1 MFLQLHG
8 HQQLASRN
16 FPNVP
21 DLILPEAF
29 KVSKREIIEA
39 AINDAVDI
47 VTEEVNKAIKKRN
60 EQSLKKSLPSLDSKG
75 LEEIQLVIEE
85 IELEDIPEEEE
96 ELDFVPLGQ
105 KRQMGAWYTALL
117 KVGKFLLVYGKQI
130 YDFAQR
136 AVRTINLVKV
146 NNQIQEYYD
155 TNQFGFRNL
164 NELNKEQIDQQINL
178 LSGEFINAKAANKK
192 VEMVALGRLIQGYN
206 QRKISL
212 PAISQRTLLIAGG
225 VLAAYLL
232 FRK

>member
-1 MFLQLHG
+1 
-8 HQQLASRN
+8 
-16 FPNVP
+16 
-21 DLILPEAF
+21 
-29 KVSKREIIEA
+29 
-39 AINDAVDI
+39 
-47 VTEEVNKAIKKRN
+47 
-60 EQSLKKSLPSLDSKG
+60 
-75 LEEIQLVIEE
+75 
-85 IELEDIPEEEE
+85 
-96 ELDFVPLGQ
+96 
-105 KRQMGAWYTALL
+105 MGAWYTALL